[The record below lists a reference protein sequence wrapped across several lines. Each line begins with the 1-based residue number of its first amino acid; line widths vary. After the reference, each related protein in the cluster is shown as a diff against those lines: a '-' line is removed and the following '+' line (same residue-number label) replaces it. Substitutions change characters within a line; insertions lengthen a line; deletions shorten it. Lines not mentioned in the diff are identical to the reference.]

1 MFKIG
6 DRVIIN
12 PVWAEKG
19 SILDRV
25 TGCSAE
31 IINVSKQRTATVGYH
46 YALKVDTDVEF
57 GPWKDSCVWDEC
69 WLMLDDSININ
80 EEDTLTL
87 FFK

>member
-1 MFKIG
+1 MFKVG
-6 DRVIIN
+6 DKVIIN
-12 PVWAEKG
+12 PVHAEKG

-31 IINVSKQRTATVGYH
+31 VIGKSIQLASTGGPY

-57 GPWKDSCVWDEC
+57 GPWRNMCVWEES

-80 EEDTLTL
+80 EEDTLSL

>member
-1 MFKIG
+1 MFKVG

-12 PVWAEKG
+12 PVNAEKG

-31 IINVSKQRTATVGYH
+31 VIGKSKQITSTGHLY
-46 YALKVDTDVEF
+46 YALKVDTDVKF
-57 GPWKDSCVWDEC
+57 GPWKDKCVWDES

-80 EEDTLTL
+80 EEDTLPL